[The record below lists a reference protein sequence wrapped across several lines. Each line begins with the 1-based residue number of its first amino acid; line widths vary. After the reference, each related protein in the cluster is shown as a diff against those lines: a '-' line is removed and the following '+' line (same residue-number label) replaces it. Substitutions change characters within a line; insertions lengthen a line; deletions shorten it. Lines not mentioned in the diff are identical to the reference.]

1 MPGDMPLYLLHLHAA
16 ETLSPGLTLNAQ
28 ILAVPRIILALLGP
42 MLIIG
47 SVHGQADAVL
57 GEWESAEKDGR
68 MAFYKHG
75 NTYAARLTWGVQI
88 TEADRKTSKKD
99 TKNPDPSLRSRNIVG
114 ITYITGL
121 TFRDGQYVGGRI
133 YNPLDGNTYDCK
145 ITLEN
150 GDVHLRAYMGLPVLG
165 ETRVWTRLK

>member
-1 MPGDMPLYLLHLHAA
+1 
-16 ETLSPGLTLNAQ
+16 
-28 ILAVPRIILALLGP
+28 
-42 MLIIG
+42 MLIFG

-75 NTYAARLTWGVQI
+75 NTYAARLTWGVHI

-121 TFRDGQYVGGRI
+121 AFKDGQYVGGRI

-145 ITLEN
+145 VTLVN
-150 GDVHLRAYMGLPVLG
+150 GDVHLRAYMGLPMLG
-165 ETRVWTRLK
+165 ETRVWTRVK